1 MHCYHSS
8 QLTITYTDAGVR
20 LCPRLVTRSEW
31 GARNPVEES
40 DSLPDLLPMMFV
52 HHSSME
58 ECWDLESCSQAVRD
72 IQDLHIDGNGW
83 WDIGYRSRQ
92 PHTKY

>member
-1 MHCYHSS
+1 MINTLLSFLPAHNHLYYSV
-8 QLTITYTDAGVR
+8 AGVR

-40 DSLPDLLPMMFV
+40 DSLPDLLPMIFV

-72 IQDLHIDGNGW
+72 IQDLHIDCNGW
-83 WDIGYRSRQ
+83 WDIGYRSR
-92 PHTKY
+92 